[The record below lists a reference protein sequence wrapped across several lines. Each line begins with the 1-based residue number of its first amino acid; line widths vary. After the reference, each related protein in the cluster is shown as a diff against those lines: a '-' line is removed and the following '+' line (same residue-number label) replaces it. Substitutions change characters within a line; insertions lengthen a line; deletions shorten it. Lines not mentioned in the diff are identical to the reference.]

1 MNTNIRM
8 YIYGNPSLK
17 KYIKMHSFLYKE
29 LVRNPEKIKEIEENM
44 KKEYH
49 LTVEDRINKISDTI
63 NMAET
68 IINTLK

>member
-1 MNTNIRM
+1 
-8 YIYGNPSLK
+8 
-17 KYIKMHSFLYKE
+17 MHSFLYKE